1 MFSLLCV
8 LLLMAY
14 PWRISASAAASTSA
28 SSSDINSI
36 NQGVVSTTATVNV
49 TLHPPKLPPLPTAS
63 IASSASSTASTTT
76 KKISSIKESEDVTG
90 IARLKEAL
98 LLSEDNTVANN
109 NNMNNNKD
117 NSIDKKAVGHLD
129 IFEAT
134 PGSPGG
140 DDNELL
146 SSYNPEKKKDKVK
159 YASGV
164 WLTRSKRSS
173 NSAASSSNY
182 LHNNMPW
189 KRRERRPSNLL
200 RKSSQMSSKSE
211 NHHPSY
217 ESVLSS
223 SDYQNSISD
232 SETQPASSSSSESQ
246 QFPAE
251 EMLMAAGRS
260 MAVQMMKKRRP
271 PGHHGG
277 RMYDVPQIE
286 CPRSEDRMERFA
298 CPSPDFRGRYRCID
312 DRSLCDGF
320 FDCPSR
326 EDENP
331 EMCLFYKTTK
341 AHLDILAEAL
351 LRWARGR

>member
-14 PWRISASAAASTSA
+14 PWRISASAAASTS
-28 SSSDINSI
+28 SSDINSI
-36 NQGVVSTTATVNV
+36 NQGVVSTTSTVNA

-63 IASSASSTASTTT
+63 IASSATASTTT
-76 KKISSIKESEDVTG
+76 KKISTSIKESEDVTG

-98 LLSEDNTVANN
+98 LLSEANN
-109 NNMNNNKD
+109 NNNIE

-129 IFEAT
+129 IFEAS
-134 PGSPGG
+134 PGSPG
-140 DDNELL
+140 DDELL
-146 SSYNPEKKKDKVK
+146 STYNPEKKKDKVK

-164 WLTRSKRSS
+164 WLMRSKRSS

-189 KRRERRPSNLL
+189 KRRERRPSNL

-223 SDYQNSISD
+223 SSDYQNSISD
-232 SETQPASSSSSESQ
+232 SESQPASSSSSSESQ